1 MRVLYVE
8 DNPED
13 IESTRR
19 VLKEATLTAVGSVTE
34 AVQVLA
40 HDPTAFDVVLADVR
54 LPDGSGL
61 GVLTHIRAQ
70 HWPLAVIMVT
80 GLGDDQT
87 VMAALKAGA
96 TDYIVK
102 RVGYLQDLPRLVS
115 AALTRQKVMTSRYET
130 TLTVVYA
137 EYDPGMVQS
146 TLHYLNRY
154 APHIHL
160 QAVSSANALRQRLAL
175 PTETRPHAILI
186 NSRLPD
192 LDVLEFVR
200 TQALDSAPV
209 PLVLLALPG
218 DEELAVQAL
227 KLGAADYLTQSAG
240 YLGRLSL
247 VLENAVQRAQ
257 LTQDQKEL
265 TTVYRASARLLQPGD
280 SVAQVVNRI
289 NQTVLAEFDLHH
301 VAVMALTPDGKT
313 LTHLPSDDL
322 PLPDLLMDLPLA
334 GPGLIPL
341 AVRTGQAVYAP
352 DVLQHPDYVAGLRTT
367 RTELVL
373 PLKVGDQLI
382 GALNF
387 ESPTVDAFDQRT
399 RRMLTLFAEQAAL
412 VLKNAQ
418 LLEQAK
424 MLMLAAQSAER
435 LKTEFLANTSHEL
448 RTPLTTIIGSLGL
461 VLDGASVSREEEHAW
476 IRTALQACHKLNS
489 FVTDLLDIARLEAG
503 QFQLDMQPVSVPW
516 LLAEVAGLH
525 RHAAAQKGLDLQVQC
540 PASLPPIWADH
551 DRVRQIL
558 VQLVHNAI
566 KFTARGQV
574 VLRAEE
580 DVVQACVFI
589 DVCDTGV
596 GIPQESRPFLFKPFV
611 QGDGSTTRRYGGTG
625 LGLNLAY
632 RLSQAMSGSLDLL
645 QTSDLQGSVFRLTLP
660 IAPPVQPSTS
670 TEIER

>member
-1 MRVLYVE
+1 MRVLYIE

-13 IESTRR
+13 IELTRR
-19 VLKEATLTAVGSVTE
+19 ALKEATLTAVGSVAE
-34 AVQVLA
+34 AVRVLA

-54 LPDGSGL
+54 LPDDPGL

-70 HWPLAVIMVT
+70 QWPLAVIMVT
-80 GLGDDQT
+80 GFGDDQT

-102 RVGYLQDLPRLVS
+102 RVGYLQDLPRLVA
-115 AALTRQKVMTSRYET
+115 AALTRQKAMTSRYET
-130 TLTVVYA
+130 ALTVAYA
-137 EYDPGMVQS
+137 EYDPGTVQS

-160 QAVSSANALRQRLAL
+160 QAVSTANALRQRLAL
-175 PTETRPHAILI
+175 PPETRPQAILL

-200 TQALDSAPV
+200 TQALAAAPV

-265 TTVYRASARLLQPGD
+265 TAVYRASARLLQPGD

-301 VAVMALTPDGKT
+301 VAVMALAPDGKN
-313 LTHLPSDDL
+313 LTYLPSEDL
-322 PLPDLLMDLPLA
+322 PLPIPDPLMDLPLA

-341 AVRTGQAVYAP
+341 AARTGQAVYAP
-352 DVLQHPDYVAGLRTT
+352 DVHQHPDYLPGINTT
-367 RTELVL
+367 RTELVI

-387 ESPTVDAFDQRT
+387 ESPTIDAFDLRT
-399 RRMLTLFAEQAAL
+399 RRILTLFAEQAAL

-424 MLMLAAQSAER
+424 MLMLTAQSAER

-461 VLDGASVSREEEHAW
+461 VLDGASVSREEEHEW

-503 QFQLDMQPVSVPW
+503 QFQLDLQPVSVPW

-574 VLRAEE
+574 VLRAEV
-580 DVVQACVFI
+580 DVVQACVFV

-632 RLSQAMSGSLDLL
+632 RLAQVMSGNLSLLP
-645 QTSDLQGSVFRLTLP
+645 TSDLQGSVFRLTLP
-660 IAPPVQPSTS
+660 IVPRHS
-670 TEIER
+670 RL